1 MPMRAVFTL
10 LATVVVLVL
19 LVSFRTPP
27 SNSLGVLP
35 PLRPSASSS
44 AQPTS
49 APTPTASG
57 APPAGGGSPTPTPSG
72 TGLKNGSFTGQD
84 FPNFYGDV
92 QVKLVVS
99 GGKIT
104 DVVPLQYPT
113 DRPQSA
119 YISSVAVPLL
129 HTEVLQ
135 AQSAQIDV
143 ISGATFTS
151 DSYAQ
156 SVQSALTLAHA

>member
-1 MPMRAVFTL
+1 MPMRAVVTL

-27 SNSLGVLP
+27 STSLGVLP

-57 APPAGGGSPTPTPSG
+57 APPAGPPTATPSG
-72 TGLKNGSFTGQD
+72 TGLKNGNFTGQD
-84 FPNFYGDV
+84 YPNFYGDV

-99 GGKIT
+99 GGKVT
-104 DVVPLQYPT
+104 DVVALQYPT

-129 HTEVLQ
+129 RTEVLQ
-135 AQSAQIDV
+135 AQTAQIDV

-151 DSYAQ
+151 ESYAQ
-156 SVQSALTLAHA
+156 SVQSALDLAHA

>member
-1 MPMRAVFTL
+1 MPIRAVVTV

-27 SNSLGVLP
+27 SNSLAALP
-35 PLRPSASSS
+35 PARPSVSSS
-44 AQPTS
+44 AQPT
-49 APTPTASG
+49 PTPTATAAG
-57 APPAGGGSPTPTPSG
+57 PPPPGSGSPTPTPSG
-72 TGLKNGSFTGQD
+72 SGLKSGSFSGQD

-92 QVKLVVS
+92 QVKLVVT

-104 DVVPLQYPT
+104 DVIALQYPT

-119 YISSVAVPLL
+119 YISSIAVPLL
-129 HTEVLQ
+129 RTEVLQ

-151 DSYAQ
+151 ESYAQ
-156 SVQSALTLAHA
+156 SVQSALALARA

>member
-1 MPMRAVFTL
+1 MPIRPIVAL

-27 SNSLGVLP
+27 SNSLAALP
-35 PLRPSASSS
+35 PVRPSVSSS

-49 APTPTASG
+49 AATATASG
-57 APPAGGGSPTPTPSG
+57 APPAGSGSPTPTPTGSG
-72 TGLKNGSFTGQD
+72 IKNGSFTGQD

-104 DVVPLQYPT
+104 DVIPLQYPT
-113 DRPQSA
+113 DRQQSA

-129 HTEVLQ
+129 RSEVLK

-156 SVQSALTLAHA
+156 SVQSALDLARA

>member
-1 MPMRAVFTL
+1 MPIRAVVTL
-10 LATVVVLVL
+10 LATVVVLML

-35 PLRPSASSS
+35 PLRAS

-57 APPAGGGSPTPTPSG
+57 APPAGSGSPTPSPSG
-72 TGLKNGSFTGQD
+72 TRFKNGSFTGQD

-129 HTEVLQ
+129 RTEVLQ
-135 AQSAQIDV
+135 AQSAHIDV

-156 SVQSALTLAHA
+156 SVQSALALARG

>member
-1 MPMRAVFTL
+1 MPMRAVVS
-10 LATVVVLVL
+10 LAGTILALVL

-27 SNSLGVLP
+27 TASVVTLP
-35 PLRPSASSS
+35 VVPHTRQSAP
-44 AQPTS
+44 PTS
-49 APTPTASG
+49 APTG
-57 APPAGGGSPTPTPSG
+57 APPTGGTTPAATPAG
-72 TGLKNGSFTGQD
+72 TGLRNGSFTGQD

-92 QVKLVVS
+92 QVKLVIS
-99 GGKIT
+99 GGRIT
-104 DVVPLQYPT
+104 DVIPLRYPT

-129 HTEVLQ
+129 RTEVLQ
-135 AQSAQIDV
+135 AQTAQIDV

-156 SVQSALTLAHA
+156 SVQSALDQAHA

>member
-1 MPMRAVFTL
+1 MPIRAVTTL
-10 LATVVVLVL
+10 LVTVVVLVL

-27 SNSLGVLP
+27 SNGLAALP
-35 PLRPSASSS
+35 PASPTAASS
-44 AQPTS
+44 AQPTPVS
-49 APTPTASG
+49 TPTTAGAS
-57 APPAGGGSPTPTPSG
+57 PPGSGSPTPTPGS

-92 QVKLVVS
+92 QVKVVVS

-104 DVVPLQYPT
+104 DVVALRYPT

-129 HTEVLQ
+129 HDEVLK
-135 AQSAQIDV
+135 AQSAQIDL

-156 SVQSALTLAHA
+156 SVQSALGLARA

>member
-1 MPMRAVFTL
+1 MPIRAVVTL
-10 LATVVVLVL
+10 IGTLVVLVL

-35 PLRPSASSS
+35 PVRSTAAPSSAS
-44 AQPTS
+44 
-49 APTPTASG
+49 TPTTSG
-57 APPAGGGSPTPTPSG
+57 TPPPGGGSPTPSPSVSA
-72 TGLKNGSFTGQD
+72 LKNGSFTGQD

-99 GGKIT
+99 GGKVT
-104 DVVPLQYPT
+104 DVIALQYPT

-129 HTEVLQ
+129 HDEVLK
-135 AQSAQIDV
+135 AQTAQIDV

-151 DSYAQ
+151 ESYAQ
-156 SVQSALTLAHA
+156 SVQSALGLARA

>member
-1 MPMRAVFTL
+1 MPVRAVVTL
-10 LATVVVLVL
+10 VATFIVLVL

-35 PLRPSASSS
+35 PVKPSA
-44 AQPTS
+44 TS
-49 APTPTASG
+49 TAAPTPTASG
-57 APPAGGGSPTPTPSG
+57 APPGGGSPTPSPAGS
-72 TGLKNGSFTGQD
+72 GLKDGSFTGQD

-92 QVKLVVS
+92 QVKIVVFD
-99 GGKIT
+99 GKVT
-104 DVVPLQYPT
+104 DVVALRYPT

-129 HTEVLQ
+129 RTEVLQ
-135 AQSAQIDV
+135 AQSARIDG

-151 DSYAQ
+151 ESYAQ
-156 SVQSALTLAHA
+156 SVQSALGLAHA

>member
-1 MPMRAVFTL
+1 MPIRAVVTL
-10 LATVVVLVL
+10 VATVVVLVL

-35 PLRPSASSS
+35 PLRPSAS
-44 AQPTS
+44 PTA

-57 APPAGGGSPTPTPSG
+57 SPPPGGGSPTPTPTS
-72 TGLKNGSFTGQD
+72 TASGLKNGSYTGQD

-92 QVKLVVS
+92 QVKVVVS
-99 GGKIT
+99 GGKVT
-104 DVVPLQYPT
+104 DVVAVQYPT

-129 HTEVLQ
+129 RTEVLQ

-151 DSYAQ
+151 ESYAQ
-156 SVQSALTLAHA
+156 SVQSALDLARA